1 MIKLD
6 DCVYH
11 LNYPFNKDLLLKEY
25 EDVEMT
31 TFGSFNPNW
40 NRSFDI
46 GTYGNSLIQQ
56 FQKLV
61 EGKVAAA
68 YYCQKAG
75 DDVKEHKDTGCKCK
89 INILLSDND
98 STLYIAKGYS
108 YFKTSTEHH
117 EIKYQSALINV
128 NEHSHYVDIAKKDRL
143 IFSIIFIEDD
153 YYTVK
158 KNI

>member
-11 LNYPFNKDLLLKEY
+11 LNYPFNKDMLLKEY
-25 EDVEMT
+25 EDAEMT

-61 EGKVAAA
+61 EGKVVAA

-143 IFSIIFIEDD
+143 IFSIIFLEDD
-153 YYTVK
+153 YYIVK
-158 KNI
+158 ENI

>member
-31 TFGSFNPNW
+31 TFSSFNPNW

-46 GTYGNSLIQQ
+46 GTHGNFLKQQ

-61 EGKVAAA
+61 KGKVAAG

-75 DDVKEHKDTGCKCK
+75 DDVKEHKDTGCKCR
-89 INILLSDND
+89 INVLLSDND
-98 STLYIAKGYS
+98 STLYIAN
-108 YFKTSTEHH
+108 H

-143 IFSIIFIEDD
+143 IFSIIFLEDD

-158 KNI
+158 TIYK